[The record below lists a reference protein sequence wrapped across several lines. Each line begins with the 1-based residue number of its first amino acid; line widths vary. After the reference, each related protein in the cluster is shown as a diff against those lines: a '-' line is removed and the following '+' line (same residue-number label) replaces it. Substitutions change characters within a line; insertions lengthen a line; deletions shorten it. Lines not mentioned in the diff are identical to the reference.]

1 MSPNQQHQSTDR
13 TTGPIVYVDIIILQY
28 SQQNKLSVTHV
39 GGEPG
44 WKQWQRVVYVV
55 KVVRAE
61 VLTAVSSDGQRV
73 TLSRHWEE
81 IHVREAR

>member
-13 TTGPIVYVDIIILQY
+13 TNGPIVYVDIIILQY

-44 WKQWQRVVYVV
+44 
-55 KVVRAE
+55 
-61 VLTAVSSDGQRV
+61 
-73 TLSRHWEE
+73 
-81 IHVREAR
+81 